1 MHNLKTTQGCKV
13 PVRLFQFYDIFKSE
27 EGILMSFQHNHMKKL
42 EPSAL
47 L

>member
-13 PVRLFQFYDIFKSE
+13 PVRFFQFYDIFRSE